1 MKNKPEIFKVVA
13 SKVTIAPAV
22 FAPCR
27 KGLTDAMGGEYRKVF
42 SLSTQEVESISK
54 GVSKRVYFEKP
65 NLGVMP

>member
-1 MKNKPEIFKVVA
+1 MKNEPEILKVVA
-13 SKVTIAPAV
+13 SKATIAPTV

-27 KGLTDAMGGEYRKVF
+27 KGLTEAMRDEYRKVF
-42 SLSTQEVESISK
+42 SLSTQEVESVSK